1 MTGSRVTARYF
12 AVRRAAS
19 ANVLSKYSVDVPG
32 IFAPC
37 TAPRKVIA
45 RVLLTSSTRDVTG
58 TRRDSP
64 STLLR
69 TTSSATPP
77 KRFPTT
83 CFATVGRSR
92 TETAERISCDMS
104 CALAER
110 VMLTKSHG
118 HACWR

>member
-1 MTGSRVTARYF
+1 VTGSRVTARYF

-37 TAPRKVIA
+37 VGEDRAY
-45 RVLLTSSTRDVTG
+45 SVTKL
-58 TRRDSP
+58 P
-64 STLLR
+64 
-69 TTSSATPP
+69 
-77 KRFPTT
+77 
-83 CFATVGRSR
+83 